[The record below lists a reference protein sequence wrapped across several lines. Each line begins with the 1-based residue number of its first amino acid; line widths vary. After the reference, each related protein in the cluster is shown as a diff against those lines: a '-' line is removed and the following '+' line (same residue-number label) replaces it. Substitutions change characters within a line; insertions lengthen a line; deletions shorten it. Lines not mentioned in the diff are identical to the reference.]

1 MSKRE
6 RKQLKKVEARLDGIA
21 ERIESLG
28 RLEADLR
35 EARADHRER
44 PGHLKITGMGEL
56 IALIESVRD
65 VGGTG
70 GEGASAPADNLV
82 DVVSAAGEEP
92 SVETESRENVADQ
105 PPEGGVGATPGA
117 VETRSPPVTEGDIA
131 AWRPEENM
139 RLSEIHLARDA
150 T

>member
-1 MSKRE
+1 MAARKNEKR
-6 RKQLKKVEARLDGIA
+6 VT
-21 ERIESLG
+21 SPHTSS
-28 RLEADLR
+28 ADCIPVAPPTL
-35 EARADHRER
+35 AAHRNENVLFKCAFR
-44 PGHLKITGMGEL
+44 VDDRDL
-56 IALIESVRD
+56 VRTA
-65 VGGTG
+65 TG

-92 SVETESRENVADQ
+92 SVETKSRENVADQ

-131 AWRPEENM
+131 GWRPEENM